1 MSGPGRGRLQTPGPY
16 FLLVGLVLVAT
27 GRALGNGFAFDDVPM
42 IAENA
47 QIQTLAAP
55 WTYAQQ
61 SYWPPKNL
69 GDAYRPWT
77 VWWLA
82 IQWAIGEGAPVI
94 FHLGNLLLTL
104 AATLLVYRLLLEL
117 LPPLGAIV
125 GAAIFAVHP
134 VHVEATA
141 NVVGQGEL
149 WVAIFVTAAILH
161 YLRARRRGNFSSRDR
176 LALAALYLLA
186 AASKEQGIVL
196 PGLLLAIEWCLP
208 RAAVAGPKRWDRQ
221 LVPVYGLLAVV
232 GIGFLAGRYAVLG
245 DLGGGPPAA
254 GLESLGL
261 AQRGLVMLPLV
272 TDWAR
277 LLVWPRDLLAQYS
290 PPAFGLPAG
299 FGPRAW
305 LGGLIVV
312 GAVAALFA
320 RRRAPVLAL
329 GTAWI
334 GLAIL
339 PVSNV
344 LFPTGI
350 LIAERTLFLATIGIA
365 LLAGGFCGW
374 VARRPPWLP
383 AAVVATVGAIG
394 AGAAR
399 SWSRQAVWR
408 DSPTLFAQTIAD
420 EPRSYRGYVV
430 RAKELMR
437 RGDPDEAIRMY
448 QLAADLYRGD
458 PRVFEEWGQ
467 LHRAANHCDRA
478 IPIFAGGIDRHPT
491 ATVLRSR
498 LFECLLAV
506 GDTTGAVAVA
516 DAGLKLGMT
525 EFTSSLA
532 RATKGRAAP
541 SDRPAASPRTDR

>member
-1 MSGPGRGRLQTPGPY
+1 MSGPAPGRLPTPGPY
-16 FLLVGLVLVAT
+16 FLLIGLVLVAT

-82 IQWAIGEGAPVI
+82 IQWAIGGGAPGV

-104 AATLLVYRLLLEL
+104 ATTLLVYRLLLEL
-117 LPPLGAIV
+117 LAPLGAIA
-125 GAAIFAVHP
+125 GAAVFAVHP

-141 NVVGQGEL
+141 NMVGQGEL
-149 WVAIFVTAAILH
+149 WMAIFATLAVLR
-161 YLRARRRGNFSSRDR
+161 YLRGRRRGSYTSRDR
-176 LALAALYLLA
+176 LALAALYVLA

-208 RAAVAGPKRWDRQ
+208 RAAASVSERWNRQ

-245 DLGGGPPAA
+245 DMGGGPPAA
-254 GLESLGL
+254 GLENVGL
-261 AQRGLVMLPLV
+261 AQRGRVMLPLV
-272 TDWAR
+272 IEWAR

-290 PPAFGLPAG
+290 PPAFGQPAG
-299 FGPRAW
+299 VGLTEW

-312 GAVAALFA
+312 GAVAAWFA
-320 RRRAPVLAL
+320 RGRAPLLAL
-329 GTAWI
+329 GVAWI

-350 LIAERTLFLATIGIA
+350 LIAERTLFLATVGIA
-365 LLAGGFCGW
+365 LLAGAFCAW

-383 AAVVATVGAIG
+383 AAVVATVGVIG

-448 QLAADLYRGD
+448 QQAAELYRGD

-467 LHRAANHCDRA
+467 LHRAANRCDRA
-478 IPIFAGGIDRHPT
+478 IPIFAGGIERHPL

-506 GDTTGAVAVA
+506 GDTAQAIAVA
-516 DAGLKLGMT
+516 DAGLKLGMA

-541 SDRPAASPRTDR
+541 SDPPASSPRTDR